1 MYKYLIINDRVIL
14 IMIMIT
20 ITITIMIM
28 IMIMIMITIDHS
40 PNGAFQGQYK
50 QNYGG

>member
-1 MYKYLIINDRVIL
+1 MA

-28 IMIMIMITIDHS
+28 ITRLASETPQRRPVANRADRFAYLVMVVMPSSLGDL
-40 PNGAFQGQYK
+40 P
-50 QNYGG
+50 